1 MDGLFQNERHL
12 CPEKMREAASSMD
25 YKPRRQRLCFILF
38 LHTAEN
44 MVGHM
49 ELTQYKHL
57 NLPKKV
63 TQAKNI
69 YQVGVASRISY
80 LTMNWV

>member
-12 CPEKMREAASSMD
+12 YLEERREAASSMD

-44 MVGHM
+44 MIGHM

-57 NLPKKV
+57 SLPKKV
-63 TQAKNI
+63 TQATNI
-69 YQVGVASRISY
+69 KGEW
-80 LTMNWV
+80 LL